1 MSQDNEILP
10 LLKQI
15 EANQRAALET
25 QQQHLELAKAQLD
38 RSNQTIQESIDL
50 QRTAVARQAQLTK
63 ILLPI
68 VGLMLVLLVFLLFRW
83 GIL

>member
-1 MSQDNEILP
+1 MSQDDEISS

-38 RSNQTIQESIDL
+38 RSNQTVQESIEL
-50 QRTAVARQAQLTK
+50 QRTAVTRQAQLSK

-68 VGLMLVLLVFLLFRW
+68 VGVMLLLLVYLLFRW
-83 GIL
+83 DIL